1 VPRVCVV
8 SLVRERKCTR
18 RDTHGGGHSSGSVAS
33 ARQRTARIYQ
43 AWIGDPE
50 GATDARVVGIL
61 LGLWEQA
68 ERALSLLEEAKG
80 KGVVADAAMY
90 GAVVRCC
97 ARSARPVDAEAT
109 AATATAAGASLSVA
123 THNTLMGMYLRAPS
137 EGHRA
142 KAAAVYA
149 RLKASGLSADASTCA
164 TFMACCEKDARWAEA
179 KAAFEEMKASG
190 VEAPAAACA
199 VYETALARLA
209 GDSPAPAEAK
219 TAAKAAAK
227 ATGEKKAEKA
237 KATPAPAE
245 AKESKKATQ
254 LSVSAKEFVPGG
266 K

>member
-1 VPRVCVV
+1 MR
-8 SLVRERKCTR
+8 
-18 RDTHGGGHSSGSVAS
+18 
-33 ARQRTARIYQ
+33 
-43 AWIGDPE
+43 
-50 GATDARVVGIL
+50 
-61 LGLWEQA
+61 EQA
-68 ERALSLLEEAKG
+68 ERALALLEEAKG
-80 KGVVADAAMY
+80 KGVAADAAMY

-109 AATATAAGASLSVA
+109 AAAATAAGTSLSVA

-149 RLKASGLSADASTCA
+149 RLKASGLNADASTCA

-209 GDSPAPAEAK
+209 GNSPAAAE
-219 TAAKAAAK
+219 AKAAAK
-227 ATGEKKAEKA
+227 AAAGNGEKKAEQA

-254 LSVSAKEFVPGG
+254 LRVSAKEFVPGG

>member
-1 VPRVCVV
+1 
-8 SLVRERKCTR
+8 LVR
-18 RDTHGGGHSSGSVAS
+18 
-33 ARQRTARIYQ
+33 
-43 AWIGDPE
+43 
-50 GATDARVVGIL
+50 
-61 LGLWEQA
+61 EQA
-68 ERALSLLEEAKG
+68 ERALALLEEAKS
-80 KGVVADAAMY
+80 KHVAADAAMY

-109 AATATAAGASLSVA
+109 AAAATAAGVSLSVA

-209 GDSPAPAEAK
+209 GDPPAAAEAK
-219 TAAKAAAK
+219 AAAKAAA

-237 KATPAPAE
+237 K
-245 AKESKKATQ
+245 ESKKATQ
-254 LSVSAKEFVPGG
+254 LRVSAKEFVPGG